1 MLMQRVITA
10 SLLFLLVAGLLWAN
24 NDQAWLLFAL
34 GVSFISAW
42 EWFGFTGS
50 EKIIPR
56 VLYSAVVAT
65 LVFVGVK
72 FVGSSGVFM
81 LLTLLVMLIMA
92 MTVVLYQRR
101 AGHFQI
107 RNRLIILL
115 LGLLVIMNFGSV
127 LLFFVSE
134 YSAGIVLLSLF
145 VIWAIDTGAY
155 FSGRRF
161 GRHKLAHHVSPGK
174 TWEGVYGGGL
184 LAFLIALIGLSILQP
199 ALQTS
204 FLSTA
209 LVFTA
214 IGLFSIFGDL
224 FESLLKRQANLK
236 DSSQL
241 LPGHGGVL
249 DRADSLLV
257 ALPMFYFVWQWVV

>member
-145 VIWAIDTGAY
+145 VIWAIEDPAELAY
-155 FSGRRF
+155 NMGFNPCWQVIRKGRQINYPQMVF
-161 GRHKLAHHVSPGK
+161 NTK
-174 TWEGVYGGGL
+174 GGT
-184 LAFLIALIGLSILQP
+184 P
-199 ALQTS
+199 
-204 FLSTA
+204 
-209 LVFTA
+209 
-214 IGLFSIFGDL
+214 
-224 FESLLKRQANLK
+224 
-236 DSSQL
+236 
-241 LPGHGGVL
+241 
-249 DRADSLLV
+249 
-257 ALPMFYFVWQWVV
+257 

>member
-10 SLLFLLVAGLLWAN
+10 SLLFLLVAGLLWAK
-24 NDQAWLLFAL
+24 NDQAWLFFTLV
-34 GVSFISAW
+34 VSFISAW
-42 EWFGFTGS
+42 EWFGFTTS
-50 EKIIPR
+50 EKPGPR
-56 VLYSAVVAT
+56 ILYSAVVAI
-65 LVFVGVK
+65 LVFVGVT
-72 FVGSSGVFM
+72 FGRADLFM
-81 LLTLLVMLIMA
+81 LLTLLVMVIMA
-92 MTVVLYQRR
+92 TTVVLYQRR

-107 RNRLIILL
+107 RNRLLILL
-115 LGLLVIMNFGSV
+115 LGLLILVNFASV

-161 GRHKLAHHVSPGK
+161 GRHKLANHVSPGK

-184 LAFLIALIGLSILQP
+184 LSFVIAIVGLFILQP
-199 ALQTS
+199 ALQIS
-204 FLSTA
+204 FLIA
-209 LVFTA
+209 AFIFTV

-257 ALPMFYFVWQWVV
+257 ALPMFYFVWQWVS

>member
-10 SLLFLLVAGLLWAN
+10 SLLFLLVAGLLWVN
-24 NDQAWLLFAL
+24 NEQAWLFFAL
-34 GVSFISAW
+34 TVSFVSAW

-50 EKIIPR
+50 KQSVPR
-56 VLYSAVVAT
+56 ILYSALITA
-65 LVFVGVK
+65 LVFWVVK
-72 FVGSSGVFM
+72 MGSKELLLF
-81 LLTLLVMLIMA
+81 LTLFVMMVMA
-92 MTVVLYQRR
+92 LMVILYQRR
-101 AGHFQI
+101 SGNFQI
-107 RNRLIILL
+107 RNRFIILL
-115 LGLLVIMNFGSV
+115 LGAVVLVNFGSV

-134 YSAGIVLLSLF
+134 FSAGIVLLSLF

-161 GRHKLAHHVSPGK
+161 GKHKLANYVSPGK

-184 LAFLIALIGLSILQP
+184 LACVVAVVGLNLLEPPLIISYFNAALIFS
-199 ALQTS
+199 
-204 FLSTA
+204 
-209 LVFTA
+209 V

-224 FESLLKRQANLK
+224 FESLLKRQVNLK

-249 DRADSLLV
+249 DRADSLLL
-257 ALPMFYFVWQWVV
+257 ALPIFYFVWQWIL